1 MDLISWMLLGLL
13 AGATAKLIMPGKD
26 PGGCLV
32 TIAIGITGSVIG
44 GFISERF
51 LGYGRVEGFT
61 LRSLGLAILGSI
73 LLLALYRLFLQR
85 RPRR

>member
-1 MDLISWMLLGLL
+1 MDLLSWLLFGLL

-26 PGGCLV
+26 PGGCLA

-44 GFISERF
+44 GAIGERL

-61 LRSLGLAILGSI
+61 LRSLALAVLGSI
-73 LLLALYRLFLQR
+73 LLLTIYRVILQR

>member
-1 MDLISWMLLGLL
+1 MDLLSWLLFGLL

-44 GFISERF
+44 GA
-51 LGYGRVEGFT
+51 LGEYVFGYRRVQGFN
-61 LRSLGLAILGSI
+61 LRSLGIAILGSI
-73 LLLALYRLFLQR
+73 VLLALYRLLLVR
-85 RPRR
+85 RHRR

>member
-1 MDLISWMLLGLL
+1 MDLISWLVFGLL

-44 GFISERF
+44 GAIGERL
-51 LGYGRVEGFT
+51 LGYGGVEGFN
-61 LRSLGLAILGSI
+61 LRSLGLAVLGSI
-73 LLLALYRLFLQR
+73 LLLAIYRIILQR

>member
-1 MDLISWMLLGLL
+1 MDLLSWLLFGLL
-13 AGATAKLIMPGKD
+13 AGALAKLIMPGKD

-32 TIAIGITGSVIG
+32 TIALGITGSVIG
-44 GFISERF
+44 GVIGERF
-51 LGYGRVEGFT
+51 LGFERVEGFT

-73 LLLALYRLFLQR
+73 VLLALYRLFLT

>member
-1 MDLISWMLLGLL
+1 MDVLSWLLFGFL
-13 AGATAKLIMPGKD
+13 AGALAKLIMPGKD

-44 GFISERF
+44 GLISERF
-51 LGYGRVEGFT
+51 MGWGRVEGFT
-61 LRSLGLAILGSI
+61 LRSLGIAILGSI
-73 LLLALYRLFLQR
+73 VLLALYRLFLQR